1 MADHPARRMMALFTA
16 YEAFY
21 PYPALVDN
29 TLRPL
34 IEADVAEFFYQTLHL
49 DNARSLVDGFT
60 SNLHNRFREAQNIR
74 ALTVVEDISVG
85 YNASEHKVVISWQMR
100 GGAIH
105 TMTIAFARQS
115 QSERDA
121 EYAKKLAH
129 LSAVAEF
136 AETAREAS
144 SS

>member
-21 PYPALVDN
+21 PYPTLVDN

-49 DNARSLVDGFT
+49 DNARILVDRFT
-60 SNLHNRFREAQNIR
+60 YSLHNLFQRAQNIR

-85 YNASEHKVVISWQMR
+85 YDVSEHKVVISWQMR
-100 GGAIH
+100 GGIIYA
-105 TMTIAFARQS
+105 MTIAFARQS
-115 QSERDA
+115 QLERDA

-129 LSAVAEF
+129 LAAVAKF
-136 AETAREAS
+136 AQTTKEQ
-144 SS
+144 